1 MKRMTLLAAVAVAGL
16 LILASCSSDSDSGS
30 DPYGSSSDTTAAA
43 DTDTPEADADAV
55 APAGGDTLAVADI
68 DGLGEALVD
77 AEGFTLYLF
86 TNDEG
91 TTSACADACLDTWPA
106 AVADGEPV
114 VGDGVDATLV
124 STADAAAPDQLVYNG
139 HLLYR
144 FSGDAAPGDANG
156 AEIPNWHAVD
166 VNGDAIEAA

>member
-1 MKRMTLLAAVAVAGL
+1 MKRITLLAALAVAG

-30 DPYGSSSDTTAAA
+30 DAYGGSSDTTVAADA
-43 DTDTPEADADAV
+43 DTDEADAA
-55 APAGGDTLAVADI
+55 APAGGETLAVADI

-114 VGDGVDATLV
+114 AGDGVDAALV
-124 STADAAAPDQLVYNG
+124 STADAAAPDQLVYND
-139 HLLYR
+139 HLLSR

>member
-1 MKRMTLLAAVAVAGL
+1 MKRITLLAAVAVAG

-30 DPYGSSSDTTAAA
+30 DAYGGSSETTEAAS
-43 DTDTPEADADAV
+43 TDSAPV
-55 APAGGDTLAVADI
+55 AAGGDTLAVAEVGD
-68 DGLGEALVD
+68 LGEALVD
-77 AEGFTLYLF
+77 SEGFTLYLF

-91 TTSACADACLDTWPA
+91 TTSACVDACLDTWPA

-114 VGDGVDATLV
+114 AGDGIDAALV
-124 STADAAAPDQLVYNG
+124 STADAAAPDQLVYND

-166 VNGDAIEAA
+166 ADGNAIEAA